1 METKRR
7 LSRSTSNKV
16 VGGVCGGVGQYLGVD
31 PILVRL
37 LFVLLFVAEG
47 AGLLIYL
54 VLWLIMPRDDQ
65 EVAAGVEANV
75 RAGAGEMAGAA
86 RAAGEGLKGAVR
98 SGNSEGAVTV
108 GIGLM
113 ILGLFFLLRNLDFVA
128 LRWLDAGL
136 LWPIFF
142 IVAGVLLLG
151 QRLKLQS

>member
-7 LSRSTSNKV
+7 LSRSTS
-16 VGGVCGGVGQYLGVD
+16 
-31 PILVRL
+31 
-37 LFVLLFVAEG
+37 
-47 AGLLIYL
+47 
-54 VLWLIMPRDDQ
+54 

-75 RAGAGEMAGAA
+75 RAGAGEMAGAE
-86 RAAGEGLKGAVR
+86 RAASGGLKGAVR